1 MMLSQIIK
9 DVASGRKPV
18 KKTVV
23 ITVTRFEEG
32 GAVENAKGLM
42 QIQRYEDGQ
51 ATSDTATITCSTFLG
66 AIQSAREIR
75 QTWYRLTDVHDIQ
88 VYVEGQLE

>member
-32 GAVENAKGLM
+32 GAVENAKGLL
-42 QIQRYEDGQ
+42 QIQRYEDDQ
-51 ATSDTATITCSTFLG
+51 PTDDAATITCSTFPG

-75 QTWYRLTDVHDIQ
+75 QTWYRLTDVHDIKI
-88 VYVEGQLE
+88 YVEGQLE